1 MKSCPPD
8 DAGLS
13 DKAKIT
19 IRLMD
24 VKDEMERLM
33 DEAMN
38 EDKFWG
44 MMALDDTVAFDYG
57 RDILKEGTFET
68 TMRLP
73 YKRWPLFIQ

>member
-1 MKSCPPD
+1 M
-8 DAGLS
+8 
-13 DKAKIT
+13 
-19 IRLMD
+19 MD
-24 VKDEMERLM
+24 VKENMEDLM

-44 MMALDDTVAFDYG
+44 MLALDDEPGVDYG

-73 YKRWPLFIQ
+73 YK

>member
-1 MKSCPPD
+1 M
-8 DAGLS
+8 
-13 DKAKIT
+13 
-19 IRLMD
+19 MD
-24 VKDEMERLM
+24 VREVMEELM

-44 MMALDDTVAFDYG
+44 MMALDDDVGVDYG

-73 YKRWPLFIQ
+73 YKQWPLFTK